1 MRRYAPIAYATAAA
15 AVAAPPLLVASDIA
29 LVMFIS
35 TPGLILQR
43 LAVGLFGPAVAGVV
57 LIAQSHLRWAAA
69 LGAAL
74 AIIGAS
80 AIVLSP
86 ETLVVAIFPPAVL
99 FPFGLLVLSGATIG
113 SATLRRP
120 AALMGVGALL
130 FPFGHISG
138 LPPLL
143 IGGDGLLLAAFWML
157 APRMAHLNP
166 KSRIPNPKSQRMG
179 S

>member
-1 MRRYAPIAYATAAA
+1 VRRYLPLAYVAAAA

-43 LAVGLFGPAVAGVV
+43 LALALFAPAVAGVTLV
-57 LIAQSHLRWAAA
+57 AQGHFRWAAV

-74 AIIGAS
+74 AAVGVI
-80 AIVLSP
+80 AIVLRP
-86 ETLVVAIFPPAVL
+86 ETLVIALFPPAIF
-99 FPFGLLVLSGATIG
+99 FPLGLLVTSGAIVG
-113 SATLRRP
+113 SATSSR
-120 AALMGVGALL
+120 AAVLMGVGALL

-143 IGGDGLLLAAFWML
+143 IGGDVLLLAAFWML
-157 APRMAHLNP
+157 AMQMATANPRSHIP
-166 KSRIPNPKSQRMG
+166 KPKSQRTG
-179 S
+179 I